1 MVSAN
6 KLAEYAMDPSFVRDI
21 ATTLGNN
28 EPIPPVKAFLDY
40 ELVGTG
46 TYGYNLRPD
55 EVIDLVGDKYLP
67 PSMLDTTVQYIG
79 FSPELLNMPD
89 NFAYSVIDH
98 ELTHAAEPKGKL
110 ALKSIYADTPF
121 GFLPVGEMLMEGWTE
136 YSLEKRGKKS
146 PSRHFDEMHGY
157 GNTAYSQYRQF
168 VYDVEGQSPG
178 ITRQIVK
185 AARKGGPN
193 AAIRLIESIP
203 DIDSIVTKY
212 AGRLAQN

>member
-1 MVSAN
+1 MVSAD

-21 ATTLGNN
+21 AATLGND
-28 EPIPPVKAFLDY
+28 EHIPPVIAFPDY

-46 TYGYNLRPD
+46 TYAYNLRPD
-55 EVIDLVGDKYLP
+55 EVVDLVGDKYLP
-67 PSMLDTTVQYIG
+67 PSMLDTTVQYIR
-79 FSPELLNMPD
+79 FNPEVLNMPED
-89 NFAYSVIDH
+89 FAYSVIDH
-98 ELTHAAEPKGKL
+98 EKTHAAQPKGKL

-136 YSLEKRGKKS
+136 YSLERRGKKA

-193 AAIRLIESIP
+193 AAMKLIESIHGID
-203 DIDSIVTKY
+203 DIVAKY
-212 AGRLAQN
+212 AGRLLN